1 MKRKRA
7 ALYLRLSKEDKDK
20 MSEGD
25 ESASIVNQRLLLK
38 SYADENG
45 YKTVDIYAD
54 DDESGLYDDRPEF
67 CRMIADAKENKFDVI
82 IAKSQSRF
90 SRNMEHIEKYLHH
103 DFLNWGIRFIGV
115 TDGADTDD
123 YANKKTRQI
132 SGLVNEWYCEDLS
145 KNIRSAFDVKR
156 KEGQFLGAS
165 CPYGYCKDGENHNH
179 LVVDPYASKVVKEI
193 YHLYLQG
200 YGKTGIGKVLTERGV
215 LIPSVYK
222 EEILGLRY
230 KNGRKA
236 KPTKEWGYQTI
247 HTILNNRT
255 YTGCVVQHKSETLS
269 YKDRKKRVVPKEE
282 WVIVE
287 NKHEPIISK
296 ETFEQVQEIQK
307 IRTREVNGEEKGVFS
322 GKLICADCEKTMVRL
337 YNRRGKKEC
346 IGYVCKT
353 YKNYGKKF
361 CEGHHIYLDKLE
373 KSVLKDLQKQ
383 AEKILTESDV
393 EELKNQSKRIEL
405 FEEKQEN
412 ADVWEKKRKKIEYFK
427 EKTYENYM
435 EGLLTKE
442 EYIRY
447 TEKYKEQLEAIILH
461 EKKICEKEK
470 YIKEKKWL
478 NSFLTY
484 MRVEKL
490 TREMV
495 LGLIDSIVVNRD
507 GEIEIRYRF
516 KEKSLL

>member
-193 YHLYLQG
+193 YHLYLKG
-200 YGKTGIGKVLTERGV
+200 Y
-215 LIPSVYK
+215 
-222 EEILGLRY
+222 
-230 KNGRKA
+230 
-236 KPTKEWGYQTI
+236 
-247 HTILNNRT
+247 
-255 YTGCVVQHKSETLS
+255 
-269 YKDRKKRVVPKEE
+269 
-282 WVIVE
+282 
-287 NKHEPIISK
+287 
-296 ETFEQVQEIQK
+296 
-307 IRTREVNGEEKGVFS
+307 
-322 GKLICADCEKTMVRL
+322 
-337 YNRRGKKEC
+337 
-346 IGYVCKT
+346 
-353 YKNYGKKF
+353 
-361 CEGHHIYLDKLE
+361 
-373 KSVLKDLQKQ
+373 
-383 AEKILTESDV
+383 
-393 EELKNQSKRIEL
+393 
-405 FEEKQEN
+405 
-412 ADVWEKKRKKIEYFK
+412 
-427 EKTYENYM
+427 
-435 EGLLTKE
+435 
-442 EYIRY
+442 
-447 TEKYKEQLEAIILH
+447 
-461 EKKICEKEK
+461 
-470 YIKEKKWL
+470 
-478 NSFLTY
+478 
-484 MRVEKL
+484 
-490 TREMV
+490 
-495 LGLIDSIVVNRD
+495 
-507 GEIEIRYRF
+507 
-516 KEKSLL
+516 